1 MRLSEG
7 EEGGELQLSI
17 PVLSSHSSVNI
28 LLAGLVVLYVGRDYE
43 PFYFLNPPVFLNF
56 FN

>member
-17 PVLSSHSSVNI
+17 PVLSSRSSVNI
-28 LLAGLVVLYVGRDYE
+28 LLAGLVVLM
-43 PFYFLNPPVFLNF
+43 
-56 FN
+56 